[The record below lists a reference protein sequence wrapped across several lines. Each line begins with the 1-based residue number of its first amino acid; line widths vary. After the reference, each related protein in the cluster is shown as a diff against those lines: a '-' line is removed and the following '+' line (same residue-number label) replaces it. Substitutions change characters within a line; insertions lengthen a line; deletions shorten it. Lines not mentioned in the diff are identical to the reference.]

1 MSSRIANAAAKIP
14 AASRGP
20 RQLSAMLPFDLPS
33 DMVEQLPLI
42 LAVCGDRLW
51 RRHMRPIPHAIEL
64 PQAAAQFLR
73 YFDPLLQRRLRTPP
87 PPARTIRLQNVHSL
101 PRYCSDREAA
111 LLPGEWKAVLLPRAA
126 AGARRA
132 PLLLR
137 SSKSRSALAI
147 VEGLSASRC
156 PAFLFLARDS
166 ARVAIVCE
174 KIPEPH
180 PRRARYG
187 ARSYPVACQTR

>member
-87 PPARTIRLQNVHSL
+87 PPARKLIQVIAIRAIAANGQ
-101 PRYCSDREAA
+101 PFADRKSTR
-111 LLPGEWKAVLLPRAA
+111 LN
-126 AGARRA
+126 
-132 PLLLR
+132 
-137 SSKSRSALAI
+137 SS
-147 VEGLSASRC
+147 
-156 PAFLFLARDS
+156 
-166 ARVAIVCE
+166 
-174 KIPEPH
+174 H
-180 PRRARYG
+180 
-187 ARSYPVACQTR
+187 